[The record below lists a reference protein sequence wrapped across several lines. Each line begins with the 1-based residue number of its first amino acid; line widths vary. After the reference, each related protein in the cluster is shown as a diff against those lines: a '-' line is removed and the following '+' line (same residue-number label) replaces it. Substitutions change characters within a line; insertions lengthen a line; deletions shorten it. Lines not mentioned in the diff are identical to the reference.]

1 MSAEHALVFRGSNPL
16 CREYSLMLEARGIEH
31 DMIPNEGSWAL
42 LVAVPL
48 VERAEEEIRR
58 YSAERSI
65 VRVRPAA
72 IEPFAGA
79 WTGGAVFATI
89 LLLVAYAA
97 GRHLF
102 GADWLAAGALDAGPA
117 RGEWWRAVTAV
128 TLHLDQLH
136 LISNL
141 LAGLVVGAAASQL
154 LGPGVAWCSALT
166 AAAIGNYLEMQIS
179 PATHQAVGASSAVFA
194 ALGLVTGLAWSYR
207 FSLRERRWYRWAPLI
222 IGASLLTWF
231 GAGGERVDVLGHL
244 LGFSFGTL
252 AGWLL
257 AVTRTPRNRAA
268 RTQWL
273 FGGAAALS
281 IAGAWFLAL
290 HA

>member
-1 MSAEHALVFRGSNPL
+1 MSAEHSVVLRGSSAL

-31 DMIPNEGSWAL
+31 DIAPSEGSWVL
-42 LVAVPL
+42 LVAEPL
-48 VERAEEEIRR
+48 LEKAAEEIRR

-65 VRVRPAA
+65 ARPRPAV
-72 IEPFAGA
+72 IEPFDGA
-79 WTGGAVFATI
+79 WTGGVVFVAI

-97 GRHLF
+97 GRHWF
-102 GADWLAAGALDAGPA
+102 GADWLAAGALDAGAA
-117 RGEWWRAVTAV
+117 RDQWWRAVTAV

-154 LGPGVAWCSALT
+154 LGPGVAWFSALT
-166 AAAIGNYLEMQIS
+166 AAAIGNFLEMQIS

-194 ALGLVTGLAWSYR
+194 ALGLVTGLAWNYR

-244 LGFSFGTL
+244 LGFSVGTL

-257 AVTRTPRNRAA
+257 AIAHIPRSRAA

-281 IAGAWFLAL
+281 IAGAWVLAL
-290 HA
+290 HS